1 MIYIMKTNMSNIQRY
16 ILPSLTGRGRGVGLQ
31 LAGLLLLSIP
41 FLVACNDEWKEEQYA
56 HYISFK
62 APLNDNGVTAVYV
75 PYTRHGDD
83 GQPLYGAEGKSH
95 YDLPVIV
102 SGTTNNDK
110 NLTVYFGAS
119 DTLSILNVER
129 FGKPEYRA
137 DIVDLYYK
145 DMSAFATYPASLNIP
160 SGQDVALLRIQF
172 DFNGIDMKDK
182 WVLPIEIQTHD
193 GYTPHPRKNYAK
205 AMLRVYPF
213 NDFSGNYS
221 ATTLTVTNADDPDN
235 ATGMETARGYVVD
248 ESTIFFYAGT
258 MDETRVDRQNYKVFF
273 HFIPENEEKT
283 VGRIELYSD
292 NPDNG
297 FVDNGQAAYRIYEQM
312 DEVQPW
318 LMHRYV
324 IISGIN
330 YNYTDYTS
338 VNGYPMEYTA
348 KGILTL
354 ERQLN
359 TQIPNEDQAIQ
370 W

>member
-1 MIYIMKTNMSNIQRY
+1 MKNNIFRTILLGAMSI
-16 ILPSLTGRGRGVGLQ
+16 VGITL
-31 LAGLLLLSIP
+31 
-41 FLVACNDEWKEEQYA
+41 FTACNDEWKDEQYA

-83 GQPLYGAEGKSH
+83 GTPLYGAEGKSH

-102 SGTTNNDK
+102 SGTTDNDAS
-110 NLTVYFGAS
+110 LTVYFGPS

-145 DMSAFATYPASLNIP
+145 DMGAFATYPASLDIP

-182 WVLPIEIQTHD
+182 WVLPIEIKKHD

-273 HFIPENEEKT
+273 HFIPENEAKT
-283 VGRIELYSD
+283 TGRIEMYSD
-292 NPDNG
+292 NPAD
-297 FVDNGQAAYRIYEQM
+297 RK
-312 DEVQPW
+312 
-318 LMHRYV
+318 
-324 IISGIN
+324 
-330 YNYTDYTS
+330 S
-338 VNGYPMEYTA
+338 VV
-348 KGILTL
+348 
-354 ERQLN
+354 
-359 TQIPNEDQAIQ
+359 
-370 W
+370 

>member
-1 MIYIMKTNMSNIQRY
+1 MKNKIFRHL
-16 ILPSLTGRGRGVGLQ
+16 ILGSVCCCIAATLSLLT
-31 LAGLLLLSIP
+31 
-41 FLVACNDEWKEEQYA
+41 ACNDEWKEEQYQ

-75 PYTRHGDD
+75 PYTRHNDD
-83 GQPLYGAEGKSH
+83 GTPMYGEGKSH
-95 YDLPVIV
+95 YELPVIV
-102 SGTTNNDK
+102 SGTTDNDEDI
-110 NLTVYFGAS
+110 TVYVGHS

-129 FGKPEYRA
+129 FGSPAYRA
-137 DIVDLYYK
+137 DITDLYYK
-145 DMSAFATYPASLNIP
+145 DMSQFASYSETLKINAGKN
-160 SGQDVALLRIQF
+160 VELLKINF
-172 DFNGIDMKDK
+172 DFNGIDMRDK
-182 WVLPIEIQTHD
+182 WVLPIEIKKHE

-205 AMLRVYPF
+205 AMLRVYPY

-248 ESTIFFYAGT
+248 ENTIFFYAGT
-258 MDETRVDRQNYKVFF
+258 MNEESRVDRQNYKVFF
-273 HFIPENEEKT
+273 HFIPENAEKT
-283 VGRIELYSD
+283 QGRIEITSN
-292 NPDNG
+292 NPANG
-297 FVDNGQAAYRIYEQM
+297 FVNNGQAAYRIYEQM

-324 IISGIN
+324 IISGID

-338 VNGYPMEYTA
+338 VEGYPMEYTV